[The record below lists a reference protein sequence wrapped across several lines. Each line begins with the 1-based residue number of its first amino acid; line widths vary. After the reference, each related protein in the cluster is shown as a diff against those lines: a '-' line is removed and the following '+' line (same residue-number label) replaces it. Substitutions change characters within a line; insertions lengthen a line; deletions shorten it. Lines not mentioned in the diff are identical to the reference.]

1 MTDIIQRLN
10 TALSSRYAVERELG
24 SGGMALVYLAHD
36 QKPNRPVA
44 LKVLRPELA
53 AAIGLERFLREI
65 EIAAKLTHPNILTLH
80 DCGEADGLLY
90 YTMPYITGESLRDR
104 IERDKQLPISDA
116 TAITREVA
124 DALSHAHSLGIVHRD
139 IKPENV
145 LFQAGHAMVS
155 DFGIACAVSAAGG
168 ERLTETGFAVGTPA
182 YMSPEQAMGDS
193 EIDARSDIYSLGCM
207 LYEMLA
213 GDPPF
218 TASTAQALLARKSIG
233 QVPAISTVRA
243 TVPRHVEKAITTALA
258 RVPAD
263 RYATAVEFSAALSKQ
278 AVSDVSTAGRSAI
291 AVLPFTNMSADP
303 ENEYFSDGITEEI
316 INAVAGV
323 SSLRVTARTSA
334 FQFKGKEYDIR
345 EIGRKLN
352 VGTVLE
358 GSVRKAGHKVRVTAQ
373 LISVADG
380 FHLWSERFDRDLED
394 VFAIQDEIS
403 LAIAD
408 RLKSE
413 FATAPTPPTRTEPS
427 AEARPDPNA
436 YDAYLRGRYHRRQMF
451 GSFEATEKASASYRE
466 AIEIDPTFA
475 LAHGALAELQV
486 VLAIGFAVQP
496 SRELMPKAKEA
507 ADRALSLDPNLA
519 EAQLA
524 RALVAMYYDWDYTTA
539 KAGIDRALAIN
550 PNFVDGHFWAE
561 FYYTYV
567 ERDLEK
573 AVAANGRAAELD
585 PLDLNIASRLGQVL
599 LLFDRVDEAIE
610 QLEKILQTDP
620 DHMVTHLELAQ
631 GLGQRGDIEGAMA
644 EAERAMELSV
654 GAVAPVGVSVIV
666 FVMAGET
673 ARAREL
679 VQELIER
686 AQDGYVFP
694 FWLAVAHAAMGD
706 MDRAFEYLAEAQRDR
721 DPNLLY
727 LSAVPHVIG
736 WHSDPRYGQVL
747 RNIGLGHL
755 LETKR

>member
-1 MTDIIQRLN
+1 MTDITQRLN
-10 TALSSRYAVERELG
+10 AALSDRYIVERELG
-24 SGGMALVYLAHD
+24 SGGMAVVFLAHD
-36 QKPNRPVA
+36 KKPNRPVA

-53 AAIGLERFLREI
+53 AAIGIERFLREI

-90 YTMPYITGESLRDR
+90 YTMPYVTGESLRDR

-116 TAITREVA
+116 LAITREVA
-124 DALSHAHSLGIVHRD
+124 DALNYAHSAGIVHRD

-155 DFGIACAVSAAGG
+155 DFGIACAVSVAGG
-168 ERLTETGFAVGTPA
+168 ERLTETGFAIGTPA
-182 YMSPEQAMGDS
+182 YMSPEQATADR
-193 EIDARSDIYSLGCM
+193 ELDARSDIYSLGCM

-233 QVPAISTVRA
+233 QVPAISAVRE
-243 TVPRHVEKAITTALA
+243 TVPRHVEQAITQALA

-263 RYATAVEFSAALSKQ
+263 RYASALEFSAALQEAADSN
-278 AVSDVSTAGRSAI
+278 ARTADRSAI

-316 INAVAGV
+316 INAVAGIPD
-323 SSLRVTARTSA
+323 LRVTARTSA

-373 LISVADG
+373 LINVADG
-380 FHLWSERFDRDLED
+380 YHLWSERFDRDLED

-408 RLKSE
+408 RLQSE
-413 FATAPTPPTRTEPS
+413 FASAQQERTELT
-427 AEARPDPNA
+427 AESRPPNPAA
-436 YDAYLRGRYHRRQMF
+436 YDAYLRGRYHRQRMF
-451 GSFEATEKASASYRE
+451 AGGDAIERTAASYRE
-466 AIEIDPTFA
+466 AIELDPTFA
-475 LAHGALAELQV
+475 LPYSALAELHI

-496 SRELMPKAKEA
+496 SRELMPEAKQA
-507 ADRALSLDPNLA
+507 ADRALSLNPNLA

-550 PNFVDGHFWAE
+550 PNFVDGHFWSE

-567 ERDLEK
+567 ERDFDQ
-573 AVAANGRAAELD
+573 AVAANRRAHELD
-585 PLDLNIASRLGQVL
+585 PLDLNVSSRLAEVL
-599 LLFDRVDEAIE
+599 LLFDHLEEAVE
-610 QLEKILQTDP
+610 RLEEILRTDP
-620 DHMVTHLELAQ
+620 DHMVTYVELADAYS
-631 GLGQRGDIEGAMA
+631 RSGDAA
-644 EAERAMELSV
+644 KAKAAAERAIDLS
-654 GAVAPVGVSVIV
+654 GRAVAAVSIAACV
-666 FVMAGET
+666 AWWSGEE
-673 ARAREL
+673 ARAQGFL
-679 VQELIER
+679 QELTER
-686 AQDGYVFP
+686 TQHGYVCP
-694 FWLAVAHAAMGD
+694 FWLAVLHASMGE
-706 MDRAFEYLAEAQRDR
+706 MDRAFDYLAEAQRDH

-727 LSAVPHVIG
+727 LSAAPRVIG

-755 LETKR
+755 LERKR

>member
-53 AAIGLERFLREI
+53 ATIGLERFLREI

-104 IERDKQLPISDA
+104 IERDRQLPISDA
-116 TAITREVA
+116 IAITREVA

-193 EIDARSDIYSLGCM
+193 EIDARSDIYGLGCM

-218 TASTAQALLARKSIG
+218 TASTAQALLARKS
-233 QVPAISTVRA
+233 VERAPAISSVRE

-263 RYATAVEFSAALSKQ
+263 RYATALDFVAALSE
-278 AVSDVSTAGRSAI
+278 TAASNATVADRSAI

-334 FQFKGKEYDIR
+334 FQFKGKEYDVR
-345 EIGRKLN
+345 EIGHKLN
-352 VGTVLE
+352 VGTVLA
-358 GSVRKAGHKVRVTAQ
+358 GSVRKAGNRVRITAQ
-373 LISVADG
+373 LIDVTDG
-380 FHLWSERFDRDLED
+380 YHLWSERFDRDLED

-408 RLKSE
+408 RLQSE
-413 FATAPTPPTRTEPS
+413 FAPAQQERTELA
-427 AEARPDPNA
+427 AESQPPDPAA

-451 GSFEATEKASASYRE
+451 AGSGAIEKTTASYRE
-466 AIEIDPTFA
+466 AIGRDPTFA
-475 LAHGALAELQV
+475 LAHSALAELHV

-496 SRELMPKAKEA
+496 SRELMPEAKQA
-507 ADRALSLDPNLA
+507 ADRALSLNPDLA

-573 AVAANGRAAELD
+573 AVAANRRAAELD

-679 VQELIER
+679 VQQLIER

-706 MDRAFEYLAEAQRDR
+706 MDRAFDYLAEAQRDR

-727 LSAVPHVIG
+727 LSAVPRVIG

>member
-53 AAIGLERFLREI
+53 ATIGLERFLREI
-65 EIAAKLTHPNILTLH
+65 EIAAKLTHPNILALH

-104 IERDKQLPISDA
+104 IERDRQLPISDA
-116 TAITREVA
+116 IAITREVA

-168 ERLTETGFAVGTPA
+168 ERLTETGFAIGTPA
-182 YMSPEQAMGDS
+182 YMSPEQATGDR
-193 EIDARSDIYSLGCM
+193 ELDARSDIYSLGCM

-233 QVPAISTVRA
+233 QVPAISTVRE
-243 TVPRHVEKAITTALA
+243 TVPRHVEQAITTALA

-263 RYATAVEFSAALSKQ
+263 RYASALEFAAAL
-278 AVSDVSTAGRSAI
+278 AEGTASNARIADRSAI

-316 INAVAGV
+316 INAVAGIPN
-323 SSLRVTARTSA
+323 LRVTARTSA

-358 GSVRKAGHKVRVTAQ
+358 GSVRKAGHRVRVTAQ
-373 LISVADG
+373 LINVADG
-380 FHLWSERFDRDLED
+380 YHLWSERFDRDLED

-408 RLKSE
+408 RLQSE
-413 FATAPTPPTRTEPS
+413 LAPAQLERTEPS
-427 AEARPDPNA
+427 AEARPDPAA

-451 GSFEATEKASASYRE
+451 AGGGAIEKTTASYRK

-475 LAHGALAELQV
+475 LGHSALAELHV
-486 VLAIGFAVQP
+486 ILAIGFAVQP
-496 SRELMPKAKEA
+496 SRELMPEAKQA
-507 ADRALSLDPNLA
+507 ADRALSLNPDLA

-567 ERDLEK
+567 ARDLEK
-573 AVAANGRAAELD
+573 AVAANRHAAELD